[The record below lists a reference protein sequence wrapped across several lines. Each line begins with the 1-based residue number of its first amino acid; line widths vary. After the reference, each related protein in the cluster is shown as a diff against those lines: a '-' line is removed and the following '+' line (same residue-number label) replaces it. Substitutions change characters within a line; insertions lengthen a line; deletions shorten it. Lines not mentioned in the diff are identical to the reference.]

1 MITTEGLFLFDLLK
15 AGDIIRFLLTWGKDC
30 IVEKEELLK
39 LKAQLQAER
48 AKIADG
54 LNHIE
59 RDNLK
64 RSQRDASGDLS
75 GYSFHMAD
83 MATDNFDR
91 EFSLDLASAEQTI
104 LNRIDEALRKIEDGA
119 YGTCENCS
127 KSISLKRLKAVPYA
141 KLCIKCKEDEE
152 KNARRE

>member
-1 MITTEGLFLFDLLK
+1 MIQKGLFSFDLLK
-15 AGDIIRFLLTWGKDC
+15 TGDIIRFLLTGGKDW

-39 LKAQLQAER
+39 LKAQLQTER
-48 AKIADG
+48 VKIADG

-59 RDNLK
+59 RDNLNQ
-64 RSQRDASGDLS
+64 SQRDASGDLS

-104 LNRIDEALRKIEDGA
+104 LNRIDEALRKIDDGS
-119 YGTCENCS
+119 YGVCENCN
-127 KSISLKRLKAVPYA
+127 KPISFKRLKAVPYA
-141 KLCIKCKEDEE
+141 KLCIKCKENEE